1 MDDNFQPTSSS
12 TSSNN
17 NYKTTIY
24 MAIQDIVID
33 SSWYADSGAINHV
46 TIEMNNLSLKKPY
59 EEQDKLMIGND
70 IHTSPTLQPSMS
82 LSLHAPTPC
91 RPMITRAKAGIL
103 KPKVYA
109 SLKHP
114 LSFSPGPI
122 EPMCVKLQGPGL
134 IDLKMHYCSG
144 VFKIQ
149 FDVSFFLYKTKGIIF
164 TLLVYVDDILIT
176 RNNST
181 TISDSIHDL
190 NKSFLLKDLGS
201 LHYFLRNEAFQEETS
216 PYLTQSK
223 HIADML
229 QKINMDIAKPLPTL
243 VIFGKVL
250 FKSNGDLM
258 DNPTMYRNTVGALQ
272 YVTITRPDISYM
284 VNADY
289 ASYPDD
295 RRSTS
300 GYCVYLGGNLISW
313 SSKKQSVVARSSIE
327 SEYRALAHVTTKV
340 IWLKSL
346 TIELGLQVRL
356 RLAI

>member
-1 MDDNFQPTSSS
+1 
-12 TSSNN
+12 
-17 NYKTTIY
+17 
-24 MAIQDIVID
+24 
-33 SSWYADSGAINHV
+33 
-46 TIEMNNLSLKKPY
+46 
-59 EEQDKLMIGND
+59 
-70 IHTSPTLQPSMS
+70 
-82 LSLHAPTPC
+82 
-91 RPMITRAKAGIL
+91 
-103 KPKVYA
+103 
-109 SLKHP
+109 
-114 LSFSPGPI
+114 
-122 EPMCVKLQGPGL
+122 
-134 IDLKMHYCSG
+134 MHYCSG

-164 TLLVYVDDILIT
+164 TLLVYVDDILIS

-258 DNPTMYRNTVGALQ
+258 DNPTMYRNTVGASQ

-284 VNADY
+284 VSKLSQFLQSLIEIHWKACK
-289 ASYPDD
+289 
-295 RRSTS
+295 RVLR
-300 GYCVYLGGNLISW
+300 YLKGIITMVCISN
-313 SSKKQSVVARSSIE
+313 
-327 SEYRALAHVTTKV
+327 
-340 IWLKSL
+340 
-346 TIELGLQVRL
+346 
-356 RLAI
+356 